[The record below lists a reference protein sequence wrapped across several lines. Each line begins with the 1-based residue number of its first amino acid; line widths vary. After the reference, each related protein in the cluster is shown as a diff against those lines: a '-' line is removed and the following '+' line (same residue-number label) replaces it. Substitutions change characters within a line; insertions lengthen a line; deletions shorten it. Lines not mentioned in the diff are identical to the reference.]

1 MPLSFDYLKV
11 LHIMR
16 QNQIGFILIKM
27 ANSTNTISRS
37 WLITQ
42 AKKHQSKLLFAN
54 VIAIVATLISVP
66 IPLLMPL
73 MVDEVLLNQPS
84 TGIEMMNRV
93 LPTSWQT
100 ATGYIILTLLLVVL
114 MRAASQMLNILQSRQ
129 FTLVSKTITYQM
141 RSKMIDKLGRISIK
155 QYETRGSGGINAHLV
170 TDIETIDQF
179 IGSTL
184 SKFIIGLLTVSG
196 TAIVLL
202 WIEWR
207 LGLFILLVNPVVVYF
222 SRLLGSKVKHLKK
235 RENQAFERFQ
245 NRLVETLD
253 GIYQLRAANKEREF
267 LTELK
272 QQANEVRLSAD
283 KYAWQSEAAGRLS
296 FLLFLLGFELFR
308 AAAMLMVVFSDLSI
322 GQMFAVFGYLW
333 FMLSP
338 VQELLSIQFSWYSA
352 KAALGRINTLL
363 DLEEEHRPLSK
374 VNPFTDDKEVEV
386 TVSNVNFSYNGENNV
401 LNDLSLNIPAG
412 KKVALV
418 GASGGGKSTLI
429 QLLIGVYRANSGQIR
444 FNGETC
450 DDISFDV
457 IRGEIAVVL
466 QQPILFNDTLRHNL
480 TLGGEHD
487 EADLWRALE
496 IAQMQDVISKLD
508 HGLDSQIGRNGIRLS
523 GGQRQRLAIARMV
536 LSNPKFVILDEAT
549 SALDTATESALH
561 KALNEFLKGRTTLI
575 VAHRLS
581 AVKQADLIYVL
592 EDGRVSQAGTHRE
605 LVEQEGL
612 YQTLYGSVQS
622 YAN

>member
-1 MPLSFDYLKV
+1 MTYTSD
-11 LHIMR
+11 
-16 QNQIGFILIKM
+16 
-27 ANSTNTISRS
+27 TISRS

-42 AKKHQSKLLFAN
+42 VKKHKSKLLYAN
-54 VIAIVATLISVP
+54 AIAIAATLIGVP

-73 MVDEVLLNQPS
+73 MVDEVLLNQPG
-84 TGIEMMNRV
+84 TGLAVMNKW
-93 LPTSWQT
+93 LPSDWQT
-100 ATGYIILTLLLVVL
+100 PTGYIMFTLLLVVL
-114 MRAASQMLNILQSRQ
+114 MRAASQLLNIVQNRQ
-129 FTLVSKTITYQM
+129 FTLVSKTITFQM

-155 QYETRGSGGINAHLV
+155 QYETRGSGGINAHLI

-179 IGSTL
+179 IGTTL
-184 SKFIIGLLTVSG
+184 SKFLISFLTVIG

-202 WIEWR
+202 WLEWR
-207 LGLFILLVNPVVVYF
+207 LGLFILLVNPIVIYF
-222 SRLLGSKVKHLKK
+222 SRKLGSKVKHLKK

-267 LTELK
+267 LAQLTSH
-272 QQANEVRLSAD
+272 ADEVRNHAD

-308 AAAMLMVVFSDLSI
+308 AVAMLMVVFSDLTI
-322 GQMFAVFGYLW
+322 GQIFAVFGYLW

-338 VQELLSIQFSWYSA
+338 VQELLGIQFSWYSA
-352 KAALGRINTLL
+352 KAALTRINELL
-363 DLEEEHRPLSK
+363 QLEEEHRPPSK
-374 VNPFTDDKEVEV
+374 VNPFTDDREVEV
-386 TVSNVNFSYNGENNV
+386 SISHVNFSYDGEHKV
-401 LNDLSLNIPAG
+401 LDDLSLEIPAG

-429 QLLIGVYRANSGQIR
+429 QLLIGVYRANSGEIR
-444 FNGETC
+444 YNGETC

-457 IRGEIAVVL
+457 IRSQIAVVL
-466 QQPILFNDTLRHNL
+466 QQPVLFNDTLRHNL
-480 TLGGEHD
+480 TLGSDYD
-487 EADLWRALE
+487 ELSLWRALD
-496 IAQMQDVISKLD
+496 IAQMQDVITKLNQ
-508 HGLDSQIGRNGIRLS
+508 GLDTQIGRNGIRLS
-523 GGQRQRLAIARMV
+523 GGQRQRLAIARMI

-549 SALDTATESALH
+549 SALDTATEAALH
-561 KALNEFLKGRTTLI
+561 KALTEFLHGRTTLI

-592 EDGRVSQAGTHRE
+592 EDGHVSQSGTHGE

-612 YQTLYGSVQS
+612 YQTLYGSIQS
-622 YAN
+622 HA

>member
-1 MPLSFDYLKV
+1 MTYTSD
-11 LHIMR
+11 
-16 QNQIGFILIKM
+16 
-27 ANSTNTISRS
+27 TISRS

-42 AKKHQSKLLFAN
+42 VKKHKSKLLYAN
-54 VIAIVATLISVP
+54 AIAIAATLISVP

-73 MVDEVLLNQPS
+73 MVDEVLLNQPG
-84 TGIEMMNRV
+84 TGLAVMNKW
-93 LPTSWQT
+93 LPSDWQT
-100 ATGYIILTLLLVVL
+100 PTGYIMFTLLLVVL
-114 MRAASQMLNILQSRQ
+114 MRAASQLLNIVQNRQ
-129 FTLVSKTITYQM
+129 FTLVSKTITFQM

-155 QYETRGSGGINAHLV
+155 QYETRGSGGINAHLI

-179 IGSTL
+179 IGTTL
-184 SKFIIGLLTVSG
+184 SKFIISFLTVIG

-202 WIEWR
+202 WLEWR
-207 LGLFILLVNPVVVYF
+207 LGLFILLVNPIVIYF
-222 SRLLGSKVKHLKK
+222 SRKLGSKVKHLKK

-267 LTELK
+267 LAQLTSH
-272 QQANEVRLSAD
+272 ADEVRNHAD

-308 AAAMLMVVFSDLSI
+308 AVAMLMVVFSDLTI
-322 GQMFAVFGYLW
+322 GQIFAVFGYLW

-338 VQELLSIQFSWYSA
+338 VQELLGIQFSWYSA
-352 KAALGRINTLL
+352 KAALTRINELL
-363 DLEEEHRPLSK
+363 QLEEEHRPPSK
-374 VNPFTDDKEVEV
+374 VNPFTDDREVEV
-386 TVSNVNFSYNGENNV
+386 SISHVNFSYDGEHKV
-401 LNDLSLNIPAG
+401 LDDLSLEIPAG

-429 QLLIGVYRANSGQIR
+429 QLLIGVYRANSGEIR
-444 FNGETC
+444 YNGETC

-457 IRGEIAVVL
+457 IRSQIAVVL
-466 QQPILFNDTLRHNL
+466 QQPVLFNDTLRHNL
-480 TLGGEHD
+480 TLGSDYD
-487 EADLWRALE
+487 ELSLWRALD
-496 IAQMQDVISKLD
+496 IAQMQDVITKLNQ
-508 HGLDSQIGRNGIRLS
+508 GLDTQIGRNGIRLS
-523 GGQRQRLAIARMV
+523 GGQRQRLAIARMI

-549 SALDTATESALH
+549 SALDTATEAALH
-561 KALNEFLKGRTTLI
+561 KALTEFLHGRTTLI

-592 EDGRVSQAGTHRE
+592 EDGHVSQSGTHGE

-612 YQTLYGSVQS
+612 YQTLYGSIQS
-622 YAN
+622 HA

>member
-1 MPLSFDYLKV
+1 MTYTSD
-11 LHIMR
+11 
-16 QNQIGFILIKM
+16 
-27 ANSTNTISRS
+27 TISRS

-42 AKKHQSKLLFAN
+42 VKKHKSKLLYAN
-54 VIAIVATLISVP
+54 AIAIAATLISVP

-73 MVDEVLLNQPS
+73 MVDEVLLNKPGTGLAVMNKWLPS
-84 TGIEMMNRV
+84 D
-93 LPTSWQT
+93 WQT
-100 ATGYIILTLLLVVL
+100 PTGYIMFTLLLVVL
-114 MRAASQMLNILQSRQ
+114 MRAASQLLNIVQNRQ
-129 FTLVSKTITYQM
+129 FTLVSKTITFQM

-155 QYETRGSGGINAHLV
+155 QYETRGSGGINAHLI

-179 IGSTL
+179 IGTTL
-184 SKFIIGLLTVSG
+184 SKFLISFLTVIG

-202 WIEWR
+202 WLEWR
-207 LGLFILLVNPVVVYF
+207 LGLFILLVNPIVIYF
-222 SRLLGSKVKHLKK
+222 SRKLGSKVKHLKK

-267 LTELK
+267 LAQLTSH
-272 QQANEVRLSAD
+272 ADEVRNHAD

-308 AAAMLMVVFSDLSI
+308 AVAMLMVVFSDLTI
-322 GQMFAVFGYLW
+322 GQIFAVFGYLW

-338 VQELLSIQFSWYSA
+338 VQELLGIQFSWYSA
-352 KAALGRINTLL
+352 KAALTRINELL
-363 DLEEEHRPLSK
+363 QLEEEHRPPSK
-374 VNPFTDDKEVEV
+374 VNPFTDDREVEV
-386 TVSNVNFSYNGENNV
+386 SISHVNFSYDGEHKV
-401 LNDLSLNIPAG
+401 LDDLSLEIPAG

-429 QLLIGVYRANSGQIR
+429 QLLIGVYRTNSGEIR
-444 FNGETC
+444 YNGETC

-457 IRGEIAVVL
+457 IRSQIAVVL
-466 QQPILFNDTLRHNL
+466 QQPVLFNDTLRHNL
-480 TLGGEHD
+480 TLGSDYD
-487 EADLWRALE
+487 ELSLWRALD
-496 IAQMQDVISKLD
+496 IAQMQDVITKLNL
-508 HGLDSQIGRNGIRLS
+508 GLDTQIGRNGIRLS
-523 GGQRQRLAIARMV
+523 GGQRQRLAIARMI

-549 SALDTATESALH
+549 SALDTATEAALH
-561 KALNEFLKGRTTLI
+561 KALTEFLHGRTTLI

-592 EDGRVSQAGTHRE
+592 EDGHVSQSGTHGE

-612 YQTLYGSVQS
+612 YQTLYGSIQS
-622 YAN
+622 HA